1 MAIMSENPIGGHR
14 ASGPILLISQ
24 YREDGD
30 FLREVLT
37 KFACPLETTDSW
49 QKAKTVI
56 QYHVL
61 SVVLTESE
69 LPDGTW
75 RDVLSSLNQV
85 PHPPL
90 LIVVSRLAD
99 ERLWAD
105 VLNRCGFDVL
115 AKPFARD
122 EVTRVIGHALYTFG
136 WLPKRPPGISE
147 EAASRRKSAIRHPAR
162 YIGNGS

>member
-1 MAIMSENPIGGHR
+1 MSITSGDPVGGRR

-24 YREDGD
+24 YP
-30 FLREVLT
+30 EVIH
-37 KFACPLETTDSW
+37 S
-49 QKAKTVI
+49 
-56 QYHVL
+56 HVL
-61 SVVLTESE
+61 GVVVTESE

-75 RDVLSSLNQV
+75 RDVLSSLDDV
-85 PHPPL
+85 PDPAL
-90 LIVVSRLAD
+90 LIVVSRLAG

-122 EVTRVIGHALYTFG
+122 EVTRVTGHALDTYG
-136 WLPKRPPGISE
+136 WLPKRPPAISE

-162 YIGNGS
+162 HIGYGS

>member
-1 MAIMSENPIGGHR
+1 MAIMSENLIRGRR
-14 ASGPILLISQ
+14 ASDTILLISQ
-24 YREDGD
+24 YQEDEH

-37 KFACPLETTDSW
+37 KFACPLGTSGSW
-49 QKAKTVI
+49 QEAKLLIHCYVPR
-56 QYHVL
+56 
-61 SVVLTESE
+61 VVVTESE

-75 RDVLSSLNQV
+75 RDVLSSLDGV
-85 PHPPL
+85 PNPPP

-122 EVTRVIGHALYTFG
+122 EVTRVIGHALDTSG
-136 WLPKRPPGISE
+136 WRPKCPPGISE
-147 EAASRRKSAIRHPAR
+147 QSTSRRKSAMRHPAR
-162 YIGNGS
+162 NIGYGS

>member
-1 MAIMSENPIGGHR
+1 MAIMSEHPIKMRR

-24 YREDGD
+24 YPEDGY

-37 KFACPLETTDSW
+37 NFACPLEITESW
-49 QKAKTVI
+49 QKAKLVI
-56 QYHVL
+56 HCHVL
-61 SVVLTESE
+61 SVVVTERE

-75 RDVLSSLNQV
+75 RDVLSSLDDV
-85 PHPPL
+85 PNPPL

-115 AKPFARD
+115 ATPFARD
-122 EVTRVIGHALYTFG
+122 EVIRVIGHALDTSG
-136 WLPKRPPGISE
+136 WLPKWPPGISE
-147 EAASRRKSAIRHPAR
+147 GATSPSKSAIGHPAR
-162 YIGNGS
+162 YVDYGS

>member
-1 MAIMSENPIGGHR
+1 MAIISETPIGTRR

-24 YREDGD
+24 YREDGY

-37 KFACPLETTDSW
+37 NFACPLETAESW
-49 QKAKTVI
+49 QTAKLVI
-56 QYHVL
+56 RHHVL
-61 SVVLTESE
+61 SVVVTESE

-75 RDVLSSLNQV
+75 RDVLSSLDQV
-85 PHPPL
+85 PSPPL

-122 EVTRVIGHALYTFG
+122 EVIRVIGHALDTSA
-136 WLPKRPPGISE
+136 WQPKWPPGSSE
-147 EAASRRKSAIRHPAR
+147 ESTSRRKSAIPHSAR
-162 YIGNGS
+162 YIGYGS

>member
-1 MAIMSENPIGGHR
+1 MAIISETPIGTRR

-24 YREDGD
+24 YPEDGY

-37 KFACPLETTDSW
+37 TFACPLETTESW
-49 QKAKTVI
+49 QKAKRVI
-56 QYHVL
+56 HCHVL
-61 SVVLTESE
+61 SVVVTESE

-75 RDVLSSLNQV
+75 RDVLSCLDDV
-85 PHPPL
+85 PNPPL

-99 ERLWAD
+99 ERLWAE

-122 EVTRVIGHALYTFG
+122 EVIRVIGHALDTRG
-136 WLPKRPPGISE
+136 RLPKRPPGISE
-147 EAASRRKSAIRHPAR
+147 GATSPSKSAIGHPAR
-162 YIGNGS
+162 YVDYGS

>member
-1 MAIMSENPIGGHR
+1 MAIMSENLIRGRR
-14 ASGPILLISQ
+14 ASDAILLISQ
-24 YREDGD
+24 YQEDEH

-37 KFACPLETTDSW
+37 KFACPLGTSGSW
-49 QKAKTVI
+49 QEAKLLI
-56 QYHVL
+56 QCHVPR
-61 SVVLTESE
+61 VVVTESE

-75 RDVLSSLNQV
+75 RDVLCSLDGV
-85 PHPPL
+85 PNPPL

-122 EVTRVIGHALYTFG
+122 EVNRVIGHALDTSG
-136 WLPKRPPGISE
+136 WRPKCPPGISE
-147 EAASRRKSAIRHPAR
+147 QSMSRRKSAIRHPAR
-162 YIGNGS
+162 HIGYGS

>member
-1 MAIMSENPIGGHR
+1 MAIMSEHLIRGPR

-24 YREDGD
+24 YQEDEH
-30 FLREVLT
+30 FMREVLT
-37 KFACPLETTDSW
+37 KFACPLGTSGSW
-49 QKAKTVI
+49 QEAKLLI
-56 QYHVL
+56 QCDVPR
-61 SVVLTESE
+61 VVVTESE

-75 RDVLSSLNQV
+75 RDVLSSLDGV
-85 PHPPL
+85 PNPPL

-122 EVTRVIGHALYTFG
+122 EVNRVIGHALDTSD
-136 WLPKRPPGISE
+136 WRPKCPPGISE
-147 EAASRRKSAIRHPAR
+147 ESTSRRKSAIRHPAR
-162 YIGNGS
+162 HIGYGS